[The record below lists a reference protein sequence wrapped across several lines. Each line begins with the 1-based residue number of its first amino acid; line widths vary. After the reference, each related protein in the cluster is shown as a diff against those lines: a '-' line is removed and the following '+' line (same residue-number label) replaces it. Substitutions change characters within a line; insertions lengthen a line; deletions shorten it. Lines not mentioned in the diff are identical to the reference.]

1 MRRQS
6 RRMARES
13 RRTSTKHLPD
23 DERLSRIT
31 SAAFVLAHIILLCH
45 RLVATGFSRQRGIPF
60 KRLNIPALR
69 VSPRTPRC
77 SAGRSRRSRASRRA
91 RRLRAR
97 VASPTSTPRR
107 TSRPSR
113 PAGWTS
119 ARNPIGS
126 STRVSPLLLRG
137 EVRNV
142 PGWTSPWRLGAP
154 GKRRERIDMCLGTL
168 ARVAA
173 GPRPVDARV
182 RAVFR
187 APRAFFGP
195 ASRRSRDHR
204 SGFFHPRSEASV

>member
-13 RRTSTKHLPD
+13 RRTSMKHLPY

-31 SAAFVLAHIILLCH
+31 SAAFVLAHVLLIH

-142 PGWTSPWRLGAP
+142 PGWTSPSRSWRLGAP

-173 GPRPVDARV
+173 GPRTGRRARAG
-182 RAVFR
+182 RL
-187 APRAFFGP
+187 PRT
-195 ASRRSRDHR
+195 
-204 SGFFHPRSEASV
+204 

>member
-1 MRRQS
+1 
-6 RRMARES
+6 MARES
-13 RRTSTKHLPD
+13 RRTSTKHLPY

-31 SAAFVLAHIILLCH
+31 SAAFVLAHVLLIH

-142 PGWTSPWRLGAP
+142 PVGRVLRGHGASARPENDGNASTCVWGHSRASPPVL
-154 GKRRERIDMCLGTL
+154 E
-168 ARVAA
+168 
-173 GPRPVDARV
+173 PVDARV